1 LRNGDNG
8 DLGRYIQSFQPL
20 NFCLKLSIENM
31 FSSFRQAKRNRNGTQ
46 RVLGGWRFPGRFA
59 VSLPGPGNSIWR
71 YLFILF
77 LFCYFLP
84 AVFCVITK
92 NADGFFGLVR
102 FQFQS
107 RLPSN
112 DRNNN

>member
-1 LRNGDNG
+1 LRDGDNG

-84 AVFCVITK
+84 AVFLRHNQKCGRIFWPCPFPISK
-92 NADGFFGLVR
+92 
-102 FQFQS
+102 
-107 RLPSN
+107 PSAV
-112 DRNNN
+112 